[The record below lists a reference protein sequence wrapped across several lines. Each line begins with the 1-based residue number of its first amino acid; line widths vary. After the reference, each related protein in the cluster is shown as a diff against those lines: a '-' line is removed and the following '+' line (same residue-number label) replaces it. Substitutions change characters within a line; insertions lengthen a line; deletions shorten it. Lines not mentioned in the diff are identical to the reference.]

1 MSFSLTLTLS
11 LTLFFRALHPAF
23 SESVCNDKVNN
34 RHARHR
40 HRPIVGILLS
50 LLVVALL
57 SSCRPGNE
65 RLFRETRK
73 AMYTVTTI
81 TVSAATD
88 ETARRAIDAAFLA
101 LDRIEKL
108 MNYYSKDSEVSEIN
122 RNAGVRPVRVSPE
135 TFEVVGKSV
144 FVAENTEGAFDITL
158 GPVIEAWDFEKKT
171 VPGKGEINERMKRV
185 GYRNIVLD
193 SRQRTV
199 FLKKGGMQINL
210 GGILKGFAADR
221 AVDVLRKNGIRSG
234 IVAIGGDI
242 RAFGNRP
249 GGEPWKVGVQNPR
262 QTGKDDEIL
271 ATVDL
276 TDKAISTAGD
286 YERYYILD
294 GVRYHH
300 ILDPKTGYPAKG
312 CRSVTVVAADGIAAD
327 GFDTGLFV
335 LGPAKA
341 LSILGK
347 LGLDGIVVDED
358 GKVFVTDGIKGSV
371 SLRHVKA
378 QGS

>member
-1 MSFSLTLTLS
+1 
-11 LTLFFRALHPAF
+11 
-23 SESVCNDKVNN
+23 
-34 RHARHR
+34 
-40 HRPIVGILLS
+40 
-50 LLVVALL
+50 
-57 SSCRPGNE
+57 
-65 RLFRETRK
+65 
-73 AMYTVTTI
+73 
-81 TVSAATD
+81 
-88 ETARRAIDAAFLA
+88 
-101 LDRIEKL
+101 
-108 MNYYSKDSEVSEIN
+108 
-122 RNAGVRPVRVSPE
+122 
-135 TFEVVGKSV
+135 
-144 FVAENTEGAFDITL
+144 L
-158 GPVIEAWDFEKKT
+158 GQVIESWDFEKKT
-171 VPGKGEINERMKRV
+171 IPGKEEINEKMIRV
-185 GYRNIVLD
+185 GYRNIILD
-193 SRQRTV
+193 RGQRTV

-210 GGILKGFAADR
+210 GGILKGYAADK
-221 AVDVLRKNGIRSG
+221 AVDVLRENGIRSG

-242 RAFGNRP
+242 RAFGSRP

-271 ATVDL
+271 ATVNL
-276 TDKAISTAGD
+276 TDRAISTAGD
-286 YERYYILD
+286 YERYYIRD

-312 CRSVTVVAADGIAAD
+312 CRSVTVIAADGITAD